1 MNFAKCLLVALAIWM
16 PAASFA
22 AAAGLDAR
30 FEHTAPCEQPAPEEN
45 SEFRAELNEMFLPSA
60 VAPVSSGT
68 SHTVRHE
75 SHIPLDGHIA
85 ELHSPPPNSAL
96 R

>member
-1 MNFAKCLLVALAIWM
+1 MQFLLVALALWM

-22 AAAGLDAR
+22 AAISPPGVLEQAS
-30 FEHTAPCEQPAPEEN
+30 PCEEPAPEES
-45 SEFRAELNEMFLPSA
+45 SELHAELNEMFLPSS
-60 VAPVSSGT
+60 VASIASGN
-68 SHTVRHE
+68 SHTVPHE
-75 SHIPLDGHIA
+75 SHLPLDGHIA